1 MQGTYDQTFSLMH
14 SSSKAFLRAQ
24 NRILHLIKYRAKIN
38 KLNSQFLYRTN
49 DFNKKTSIAVR
60 KTLCPK
66 CSEDQEFCEE
76 GRDPKRRYYCKVLSQ
91 VTGEHVRLYYPSQND
106 IDNKKEQ
113 LKRAVMQTVARN
125 PGASQTR
132 IKGSVRGD
140 WKLVRECLNE
150 LTARGLLR
158 CSELKE
164 HNCQV
169 KRFYI
174 VFD

>member
-24 NRILHLIKYRAKIN
+24 NRILHLIKYRATVN
-38 KLNSQFLYRTN
+38 KLNSRFLYKTN
-49 DFNKKTSIAVR
+49 DFNKNTSIAVR

-76 GRDPKRRYYCKVLSQ
+76 GRDSKRRYYCKVLSHA
-91 VTGEHVRLYYPSQND
+91 TGEHVRLYFPSQND

-113 LKRAVMQTVARN
+113 LKRAIMQTVARN
-125 PGASQTR
+125 PGASQN
-132 IKGSVRGD
+132 KLFSFVRGD
-140 WKLVRECLNE
+140 KRLFRECLNE
-150 LTARGLLR
+150 LIARGLLR
-158 CSELKE
+158 CSEQNE
-164 HNCQV
+164 HNCLV
-169 KRFYI
+169 KRHYI